1 MNLKALAAVRKRR
14 NITQAQIAKA
24 LGVNRSTYN
33 RIERGE
39 IEMKAIYLPIIA
51 KELGLEID
59 ELSKVL
65 FFNFD
70 VA

>member
-1 MNLKALAAVRKRR
+1 MNLKALAAVRKKK
-14 NITQAQIAKA
+14 NVTQVQIARA
-24 LGVNRSTYN
+24 LGVNKSTYN

-39 IEMKAIYLPIIA
+39 IEMKAAYLPIIA
-51 KELGLEID
+51 RELGLAID

-65 FFNFD
+65 FLNLE